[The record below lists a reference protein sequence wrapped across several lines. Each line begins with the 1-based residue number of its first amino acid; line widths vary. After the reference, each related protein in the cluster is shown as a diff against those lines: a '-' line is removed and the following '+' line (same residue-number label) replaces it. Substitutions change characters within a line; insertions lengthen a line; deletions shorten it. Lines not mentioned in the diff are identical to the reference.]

1 MNPPT
6 LPGFYYDIPNG
17 TKSLTTASDLEK
29 KKYFKIEANHAA
41 SSSAYSADGVKRK
54 RNDEENAVKRKI
66 FDQRVAN
73 ERIRR
78 SSLLRHPFATA
89 QRELGIQQ
97 PIYSVTQG
105 RICQTYLHGLE
116 EKHLHTFTRSWSR
129 EYNVAAIVRLPE
141 TGTLLAAGNH
151 GMDCGMSFVNPT
163 LVENNKLDYNGARER
178 LQAIAQFRVT
188 SLSLSHTGKIVS
200 TMDCGPLGDSRVV
213 VITPPDSLNTV
224 NPPQFLYNED
234 IPTDVDMLCSAARP
248 EGSAPFFALGTS
260 DGLFALEWSESAWS
274 LRVPPRLPP
283 RNPHASTYRRVNI
296 HTKINSVDWLSG
308 DVVVGGR
315 QDSSVFL
322 HDIRS
327 RGDVNRFQHPE
338 PVFKVRKVD
347 ANRVAVMGE
356 QEMNMY
362 DMRFALNGVQGKPNP
377 LRASHTATR
386 PYMEFEKSLPH
397 ASHSMDVCA
406 ELGLLVNA
414 TAGGQVRMYSLTSGK
429 VVYSL
434 EAHDTVDASLGV
446 VCFDQ
451 STDQGVRAGEA
462 PALLFGRGSS
472 VSQLA
477 W

>member
-17 TKSLTTASDLEK
+17 TKSLTTASDPEK

-105 RICQTYLHGLE
+105 QICQTYLHGLE
-116 EKHLHTFTRSWSR
+116 EKHLHTFNRSWSR
-129 EYNVAAIVRLPE
+129 EYNVAGIVRLPE

-151 GMDCGMSFVNPT
+151 GMDCGISFVNPT
-163 LVENNKLDYNGARER
+163 SVENNKLDYNGARER
-178 LQAIAQFRVT
+178 LQAMAQFRVT

-248 EGSAPFFALGTS
+248 EGSAPFS
-260 DGLFALEWSESAWS
+260 HSA
-274 LRVPPRLPP
+274 PQ
-283 RNPHASTYRRVNI
+283 T
-296 HTKINSVDWLSG
+296 INSVDWLSG

-347 ANRVAVMGE
+347 ANRVVVMGE

-377 LRASHTATR
+377 LRASHTSTR

-462 PALLFGRGSS
+462 PALLFGRGSR